1 MSSDYTMAGDAD
13 SVLGRTCS
21 RYMAILSGRNLC
33 PIEKISE
40 LSVQSP
46 FPWNFPAPTNLTSC
60 SLQPHVLSPKP
71 AAVDLLGENL

>member
-1 MSSDYTMAGDAD
+1 M
-13 SVLGRTCS
+13 
-21 RYMAILSGRNLC
+21 
-33 PIEKISE
+33 EKISE

-60 SLQPHVLSPKP
+60 SLRPHVLSPKP